1 MKAFDV
7 VSHVIVL
14 DKLYEIGVHPKIWT
28 IVRDLYDGMTSK
40 VRWAGA
46 ISPKF
51 NILQGVR
58 QGGILSPLL
67 YKIYN
72 NNLLME
78 LQETRLGFRMG
89 NVYLGCPTCADD
101 IALLSSNPNEL
112 QCMLST
118 LHRHAVQDRV
128 SIHPKKTKAVV
139 FSKSNSIK
147 STLSWKLGDSDIS
160 PSNQTV
166 HLGILRSELK
176 ENNLNLEDR
185 ISLARRTMYALIS
198 TGLHGS
204 NGINPIVA
212 YKIYQSYIL
221 PKLLFGLEVLP
232 LNKSQID
239 ILRKFHISNLRRF
252 QSLPT
257 RTATEIVY
265 LLLGALPVEA
275 ELHKRHLSLLYNII
289 SCNNSTLKNLMMRQ
303 LAVNGENQ
311 ESFFGR
317 IQDILEQYK
326 LPKIYTLMAEQ
337 PSKLAFKHQCK
348 SAIQKTWTNILV
360 AESVKKSTLK
370 YINTKDLAV
379 GKPHIIWKSLRS
391 MVSEVKMGITK
402 ARMLTGTFMTQVI
415 KHKYNIEHSDQIC
428 KLCTIY
434 SEDLMH
440 IILDCPALFSTRQI
454 YYNRLKIEVINVI
467 GESKWS
473 ELFGNKDAILLLI
486 LDCTNFSKYF
496 SVDQQNAITKLSSV
510 LCHQLYLMRLK
521 LLEKSAKVPNKQC
534 GSDTCK

>member
-1 MKAFDV
+1 
-7 VSHVIVL
+7 
-14 DKLYEIGVHPKIWT
+14 
-28 IVRDLYDGMTSK
+28 
-40 VRWAGA
+40 
-46 ISPKF
+46 
-51 NILQGVR
+51 
-58 QGGILSPLL
+58 
-67 YKIYN
+67 
-72 NNLLME
+72 
-78 LQETRLGFRMG
+78 
-89 NVYLGCPTCADD
+89 
-101 IALLSSNPNEL
+101 
-112 QCMLST
+112 
-118 LHRHAVQDRV
+118 
-128 SIHPKKTKAVV
+128 
-139 FSKSNSIK
+139 
-147 STLSWKLGDSDIS
+147 
-160 PSNQTV
+160 
-166 HLGILRSELK
+166 
-176 ENNLNLEDR
+176 
-185 ISLARRTMYALIS
+185 
-198 TGLHGS
+198 
-204 NGINPIVA
+204 
-212 YKIYQSYIL
+212 
-221 PKLLFGLEVLP
+221 
-232 LNKSQID
+232 
-239 ILRKFHISNLRRF
+239 
-252 QSLPT
+252 
-257 RTATEIVY
+257 
-265 LLLGALPVEA
+265 
-275 ELHKRHLSLLYNII
+275 
-289 SCNNSTLKNLMMRQ
+289 
-303 LAVNGENQ
+303 
-311 ESFFGR
+311 
-317 IQDILEQYK
+317 
-326 LPKIYTLMAEQ
+326 MAEQ

-486 LDCTNFSKYF
+486 LDCSNFSKYF

-521 LLEKSAKVPNKQC
+521 LLEKTAKVPNKQC